1 MLILKNKNLRSAFHT
16 TTNNFFSP
24 KSSLFFSPKQN
35 LRKLPIMYVG
45 STLVYHATLGASD

>member
-24 KSSLFFSPKQN
+24 KSSLFSSPKQN
-35 LRKLPIMYVG
+35 LRKLPIMYAG